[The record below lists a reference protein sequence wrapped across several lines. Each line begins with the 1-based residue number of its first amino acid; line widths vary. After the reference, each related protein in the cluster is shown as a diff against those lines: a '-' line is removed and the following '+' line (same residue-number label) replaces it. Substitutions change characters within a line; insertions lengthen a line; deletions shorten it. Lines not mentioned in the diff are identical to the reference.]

1 MAKVA
6 LVTGAARGIGRAITD
21 ALLED
26 GIQVMMTDV
35 LDANPPAG
43 AAFRL
48 QDVTDPAGWDAIVAD
63 TIATFGGL
71 DILVAN
77 AGILRT
83 GALVDTP
90 LDDMR
95 ALLDVN
101 VAGVFLGV
109 QACAKAMR
117 PGGAA
122 GNGGAMI
129 LLSSVAGLRGTLHH
143 AAYGMSKGA
152 VRLLAKHAAIEFAAL
167 GYGIRVNSVH
177 PGVIDTAM
185 GATVRETMVK
195 ALGSEEMADMMM
207 ASAIPAQRFGTTQE
221 IAAMVRFLVSDAAS
235 YVNGAEMVVDGALT
249 AK

>member
-21 ALLED
+21 ALLAD
-26 GIQVMMTDV
+26 GVRVMMTDV
-35 LDANPPAG
+35 IDANPPER
-43 AAFRL
+43 AAFRH
-48 QDVTDPAGWDAIVAD
+48 QDVTDPAGWDAVVAD

-90 LDDMR
+90 LDDLR

-101 VAGVFLGV
+101 VTGVFLGV

-122 GNGGAMI
+122 GRGGSMV

-143 AAYGMSKGA
+143 AAYGTSKGA

-177 PGVIDTAM
+177 PGVIDTSM
-185 GATVRETMVK
+185 GTTVRDTMAK
-195 ALGSEEMADMMM
+195 ALGSDEMADAMMM
-207 ASAIPAQRFGTTQE
+207 QAIPAQRFGQPQE
-221 IAAMVRFLVSDAAS
+221 IAALVRFLVSDAAS
-235 YVNGAEMVVDGALT
+235 YINGAEMVADGALT